1 MQSVKNIEA
10 TEREQHLMREKLA
23 NRKNELDKRQQT
35 IENEY
40 QHNLESLKRERK
52 EMKEQIKTELNMQFD
67 DFESKQFRHR

>member
-40 QHNLESLKRERK
+40 QHNLESLKRERQ

>member
-40 QHNLESLKRERK
+40 QHNLESLKRERQD
-52 EMKEQIKTELNMQFD
+52 MKEQIKTELNMQFN
-67 DFESKQFRHR
+67 DFESKQF

>member
-23 NRKNELDKRQQT
+23 NRKNDLDKRQQA

-40 QHNLESLKRERK
+40 QHNMESLKRERQ

-67 DFESKQFRHR
+67 DFESKKF

>member
-23 NRKNELDKRQQT
+23 NRKNELEKRQQT

-40 QHNLESLKRERK
+40 QHNLESLKRERQ
-52 EMKEQIKTELNMQFD
+52 EMKEQIKTELNMQFN
-67 DFESKQFRHR
+67 DFESKQF